1 MDAFIDLNTI
11 KNIMEYFKLDKKN
24 VNIQGNIYNSMKDIV
39 FNFT

>member
-24 VNIQGNIYNSMKDIV
+24 VNI
-39 FNFT
+39 